1 MKTKEQIDEWVRKQN
16 WFDKFIKNLLSC
28 KMPLNYEEY
37 LTKHCDKYFI
47 WCAFMWTRT
56 PEGFNFWSKIHNEY
70 KEWFGS
76 KCPKDLLKTGMIV
89 EHKNGKRKLVLVD
102 NINKMIGDEC
112 WSNLTKWSED
122 LKAPVH
128 PENDI
133 NIIYEG
139 YTDISRTCNY
149 QLNYILDNPGKVI
162 WRRELEIKELTLQE
176 VADKFNID
184 VKQLRIKDNE

>member
-56 PEGFNFWSKIHNEY
+56 PEGFNFWNKIHNEY
-70 KEWFGS
+70 KEWFDS
-76 KCPKDLLKTGMIV
+76 RCPKDLLKTGMIV
-89 EHKNGKRKLVLVD
+89 EYRDGQRRLVLMD
-102 NINKMIGDEC
+102 GINRFIHPTGQGPISNWNDELVC
-112 WSNLTKWSED
+112 PRASDHVIE
-122 LKAPVH
+122 V
-128 PENDI
+128 
-133 NIIYEG
+133 IYEG
-139 YTDISRTCNY
+139 YTDKTNNSRLYLDN
-149 QLNYILDNPGKVI
+149 ILKNPGKVI
-162 WRRELEIKELTLQE
+162 WRREPEIKELTLQE